1 MATVKEVSVVPADA
15 KAARTTCE
23 REALAGQ
30 VLKDAFAGI
39 LENDIGDLTMR
50 QMAIF
55 MNVSESNGLTMTD
68 IAKMLNISMSSISR
82 SVDALENKKVL
93 KRKRDGKYVRL
104 YLRPRGEAMIG
115 RALASITKHL

>member
-1 MATVKEVSVVPADA
+1 MATVREVSIGGVAT
-15 KAARTTCE
+15 KAARTTCD
-23 REALAGQ
+23 REARAGQ

-55 MNVSESNGLTMTD
+55 MNVSEANGLTMSD
-68 IAKMLNISMSSISR
+68 IAKILNISMSSISR
-82 SVDALENKKVL
+82 SVDALENKKVI

-115 RALASITKHL
+115 RALSSITKHL

>member
-1 MATVKEVSVVPADA
+1 MASVKEVSIEGSEA
-15 KAARTTCE
+15 KAARTTCD
-23 REALAGQ
+23 REARAGQ

-55 MNVSESNGLTMTD
+55 MNVSESNGLTMSD
-68 IAKMLNISMSSISR
+68 IAKLLNISMSSISR
-82 SVDALENKKVL
+82 SVDALENKKVIR
-93 KRKRDGKYVRL
+93 RKRDGKYVRL

-115 RALASITKHL
+115 RALSSITRHL

>member
-1 MATVKEVSVVPADA
+1 MAAVAKADTMDPAA
-15 KAARTTCE
+15 KAARTTCG

-30 VLKDAFAGI
+30 VLKDAFCGI

-55 MNVSESNGLTMTD
+55 MNVSESNGLTMSQ
-68 IAKMLNISMSSISR
+68 IAKLLNISMSSISR
-82 SVDALENKKVL
+82 SVDALENRKVI

-104 YLRPRGEAMIG
+104 YLCPRGEAMIG
-115 RALASITKHL
+115 RALSSITKHL